1 VCLNN
6 SMTQERRP
14 DWPGFPEECRS
25 HDAWQPGTVAISWK
39 PCDCPAAQAA
49 RSGHIE
55 VACGM
60 HGCREVWQKPRHA
73 PVRLPKLLGHDRPDR

>member
-1 VCLNN
+1 MCLNN

-25 HDAWQPGTVAISWK
+25 HHPWKPGTVAITWE

-49 RSGHIE
+49 RGGHVE

-60 HGCREVWQKPRHA
+60 HGCREVWQKPKHA
-73 PVRLPKLLGHDRPDR
+73 PVRLPKLIGHERPYR